1 MWIYTDPEK
10 LKNYRCRDSLKKLR
24 QSVAWHCEGYSPR
37 RLSDQLLKNSPL
49 MRGLLLFHD
58 NLWFTG
64 VSSNPLLSLAAHGV
78 DLAEHKTYL
87 CWVIPTQY
95 AAELKAEA
103 LALDF
108 FRHAWEDASDYI
120 APEQPYTYL
129 YHYLVEKGR
138 TPLIDTT
145 GFTPLKYIPGR
156 PVQIFWW
163 DQGGNRSSM
172 RIETQDRDSYP
183 EVLERL
189 LAEAKA
195 GRTTR
200 LLLRGTEGKILQCDF
215 REGGYDLFFDARTS
229 QSGYVYRY
237 LPGEGQEGDWERLY
251 GLLLYFLEKNGKQK
265 GSKWR
270 YVKKE
275 LASDNMRFV
284 NGMIDKDSP

>member
-172 RIETQDRDSYP
+172 RIEI
-183 EVLERL
+183 
-189 LAEAKA
+189 A
-195 GRTTR
+195 
-200 LLLRGTEGKILQCDF
+200 
-215 REGGYDLFFDARTS
+215 DLCGAF
-229 QSGYVYRY
+229 
-237 LPGEGQEGDWERLY
+237 
-251 GLLLYFLEKNGKQK
+251 
-265 GSKWR
+265 
-270 YVKKE
+270 
-275 LASDNMRFV
+275 
-284 NGMIDKDSP
+284 

>member
-120 APEQPYTYL
+120 AP
-129 YHYLVEKGR
+129 
-138 TPLIDTT
+138 
-145 GFTPLKYIPGR
+145 
-156 PVQIFWW
+156 
-163 DQGGNRSSM
+163 
-172 RIETQDRDSYP
+172 
-183 EVLERL
+183 
-189 LAEAKA
+189 
-195 GRTTR
+195 
-200 LLLRGTEGKILQCDF
+200 
-215 REGGYDLFFDARTS
+215 
-229 QSGYVYRY
+229 
-237 LPGEGQEGDWERLY
+237 
-251 GLLLYFLEKNGKQK
+251 
-265 GSKWR
+265 
-270 YVKKE
+270 
-275 LASDNMRFV
+275 
-284 NGMIDKDSP
+284 

>member
-1 MWIYTDPEK
+1 
-10 LKNYRCRDSLKKLR
+10 
-24 QSVAWHCEGYSPR
+24 
-37 RLSDQLLKNSPL
+37 

-138 TPLIDTT
+138 TPLIDTA

-163 DQGGNRSSM
+163 D
-172 RIETQDRDSYP
+172 P
-183 EVLERL
+183 
-189 LAEAKA
+189 
-195 GRTTR
+195 TTR

-237 LPGEGQEGDWERLY
+237 LPEEGQEGDWERLY

-265 GSKWR
+265 GTKWR

-284 NGMIDKDSP
+284 NGMIDEDSP